1 MATKWKNRWTAFCA
15 CIVLAYSL
23 ALCTLSTSDV
33 IRKYDYLNEKSYFES
48 YFFTNEL
55 MTFFELIKSKHIQYK
70 NYADKSLGEKI
81 AALTEEDLQNIEFE
95 ITQLPEY
102 QEREAAILLL
112 EHQLME
118 EEIATQPEKKA
129 QLLAEKAQKENEL
142 ALAKEN
148 YAGQIKRG
156 YVTSKENEYEE
167 IEKSL
172 RLRSSS
178 FKYAIEDNHTHEVY
192 TNYSSEDKRKT
203 GEAHPM
209 LRLDFPQTSFDSPEL
224 QSINRFF
231 QEQNWKGYLLVPETA
246 DGYSQVHADYAYF
259 NSLKDRIVQ
268 ECAIAIVSL
277 LIAIGGLVFLRAT
290 NQRDIA
296 LISTCR
302 ALADRIPFDFRIV
315 IFSFCG
321 LSLLIVATELDRFF
335 YLPLETRQ
343 AVILTFVAGAIAYL
357 LAEAQEFLRI
367 AKDQEKW
374 RQQWRS
380 GFFYRLIR
388 LVKDS
393 FLYKSIFVSIVI
405 IAALTGFWGTLLG
418 ILLLDGSEEV
428 FLFTFVYS
436 LLYMIFVVPFVL
448 RRVSTFNKILKG
460 AEEIASGNFHYLIES
475 KGNGKL
481 SELARHMNEMKNG
494 YREMLDQQIKSERL
508 KSELITN
515 VSHDL
520 KTPLT
525 SIINYI
531 DLLGKKELADEEAQQ
546 YITVL
551 DRKAARLK
559 TLIDDLFE
567 ASKMASG
574 SVELHLEK
582 VNVVALLNQA
592 IAECSDQIEASSL
605 AFRVSTDKPKI
616 YAHLDGKKTW
626 RVFENLISN
635 ALKYSLPNTR
645 VYVTVTEREEHVI
658 LTIQN
663 VSAYELD
670 FDVDEIFERFKR
682 GDQSRH
688 TEGSGLGLAIAKS
701 IVELQGGEL
710 SIQLDGDMFKVII
723 MFRKA
728 YM

>member
-1 MATKWKNRWTAFCA
+1 MATKSKNKWTAFCA

-33 IRKYDYLNEKSYFES
+33 IRNDDYLNEKSYFES
-48 YFFTNEL
+48 YFFTNEI
-55 MTFFELIKSKHIQYK
+55 MAFFELIKSKHFQYK
-70 NYADKSLGEKI
+70 DYPNKSLEKKI
-81 AALTEEDLQNIEFE
+81 AALTEDDLQNLEFE
-95 ITQLPEY
+95 ISQMPEY
-102 QEREAAILLL
+102 QKKEEAILLL
-112 EHQLME
+112 DQQLLDE
-118 EEIATQPEKKA
+118 ELATQPEKRA
-129 QLLAEKAQKENEL
+129 QLLAEKTQKEAEL
-142 ALAKEN
+142 ALAKES
-148 YAGQIKRG
+148 YAELIKRD
-156 YVTSKENEYEE
+156 YVNAKEDEYEE

-178 FKYAIEDNHTHEVY
+178 FKYSIEDHHTHEVY
-192 TNYSSEDKRKT
+192 TNYSSGDERKSS
-203 GEAHPM
+203 EADPM
-209 LRLDFPQTSFDSPEL
+209 YRLDFPQTSYQSPEL

-231 QEQNWKGYLLVPETA
+231 QEQNWKGYILVPQTA

-259 NSLKDRIVQ
+259 YNLKDRIVK
-268 ECAIAIVSL
+268 ECVIA
-277 LIAIGGLVFLRAT
+277 LVFLLISIGCVVFLRNT

-296 LISTCR
+296 IISTCR
-302 ALADRIPFDFRIV
+302 TWADRIPFDFRIAL
-315 IFSFCG
+315 FLFCG
-321 LSLLIVATELDRFF
+321 FMLLILITELDRFF
-335 YLPLETRQ
+335 YLPLEPRQ
-343 AVILTFVAGAIAYL
+343 AFILTFVAGVIAYL
-357 LAEAQEFLRI
+357 LAEAQELIRL

-374 RQQWRS
+374 RQQWQS

-393 FLYKSIFVSIVI
+393 FLYKSIFVSIVVF
-405 IAALTGFWGTLLG
+405 AGLTGFWGTLLG
-418 ILLLDGSEEV
+418 ILVFRGDEEWFLL
-428 FLFTFVYS
+428 TFAYS
-436 LLYMIFVVPFVL
+436 VLYLLLVVPFVL
-448 RRVSTFNKILKG
+448 KRVNIFNRILKG
-460 AEEIASGNFHYLIES
+460 AEEIASGNFHYLIEA

-481 SELARHMNEMKNG
+481 SELAKHMNEMRNG

-531 DLLGKKELADEEAQQ
+531 DLLGKKELADEEAKQ

-574 SVELHLEK
+574 SVELHMEK

-616 YAHLDGKKTW
+616 HAYLDGKKTW

-645 VYVTVTEREEHVI
+645 VYVSVTEHADHVA
-658 LTIQN
+658 LTMQN

-710 SIQLDGDMFKVII
+710 SIQLDGDMFKVMIV
-723 MFRKA
+723 FRKS
-728 YM
+728 